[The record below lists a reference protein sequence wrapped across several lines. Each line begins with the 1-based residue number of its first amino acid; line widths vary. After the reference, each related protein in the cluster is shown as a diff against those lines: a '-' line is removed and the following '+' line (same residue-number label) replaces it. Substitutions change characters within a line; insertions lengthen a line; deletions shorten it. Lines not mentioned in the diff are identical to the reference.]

1 MKYDPLIRT
10 HWLLVIHSKIFMSVS
25 EKCADNFEETLSEM
39 RKFAEE
45 KVKTVVQQH
54 LFVVSLFVFAMFLY
68 SI

>member
-1 MKYDPLIRT
+1 
-10 HWLLVIHSKIFMSVS
+10 MSVS
-25 EKCADNFEETLSEM
+25 GKCADNFEEMLSEM

-45 KVKTVVQQH
+45 NVKTVAKQH